1 MKASI
6 LFFTCLLF
14 AFTCAGQDL
23 TTGLV
28 AYFPFDGNVNDI
40 SGNNNNGI
48 STNVAYTTD
57 RFNLLNKAIKFGGF
71 NNRGYVRI
79 PNTNSLKMTDQL
91 TITVWMRLDDA
102 AGMDGYGNLSSNGGY
117 HSIICKDGD
126 KEGWD
131 FKVLGDKATNS
142 FSANFSNNL
151 LTSPPKIALQDKH
164 LVTNSIGKWIHISYV
179 IGNGIVKLFVNGTLE
194 QIETGFTINF
204 DRANASDLMIGN
216 FGNNGGVNPYYW
228 YPTNGGVDDARIYN
242 RALSDSE
249 VKQIY
254 KIETPTAP
262 TTNITAGLVA
272 HYTFTGNANDASGN
286 SNNGTVLGPTLTID
300 RHGNPNQAYSF
311 DGVDDMVKIN
321 DSPSLRP
328 NLITMTAW
336 VNPSEAKRM
345 RIFGKTNPLNAA
357 NEQYTCAFESNLSTS
372 VDIKQN
378 SGCSAGSG
386 WQGVRTTQV
395 FSLNQWNFVA
405 YTFDGFSLS
414 IFINGVLVAQKY
426 NLPLTTID
434 NCVGGTL
441 QIGYWWD
448 GDKAAFK
455 GKLDDLRIY
464 DRALSHNDIVQLYLS
479 EKPTTNIFNDLVG
492 YYPFDA
498 NANDLSGFSNH
509 GTPNGAL
516 LTTDRFGNA
525 NRAYAFD
532 GNDFITVPNSPILQ
546 SIDSSITIS
555 GWAISTS
562 QNHAIMCK
570 SGNDL
575 SVHFR
580 LQSLSGGTISF
591 INNNNYTNY
600 VYNFIPNTWYHFAAV
615 SNGKTYK
622 IYLNGSQI
630 YSSASQGS
638 YTLNKTTSLEF
649 GRDLH
654 NIPEYHNGKLD
665 ELRIYKR
672 ALSDMEVLELYRA
685 DNNIISVQSG
695 NWNDPNT
702 WSCDCIP
709 TFTDNVTIKTPHVI
723 ELSTGATGK
732 CRTIST
738 DIGAVLKIPNT
749 SNFLANP
756 KL

>member
-1 MKASI
+1 MKAPI
-6 LFFTCLLF
+6 LLFTCLLI

-23 TTGLV
+23 TT
-28 AYFPFDGNVNDI
+28 
-40 SGNNNNGI
+40 
-48 STNVAYTTD
+48 
-57 RFNLLNKAIKFGGF
+57 
-71 NNRGYVRI
+71 
-79 PNTNSLKMTDQL
+79 
-91 TITVWMRLDDA
+91 
-102 AGMDGYGNLSSNGGY
+102 
-117 HSIICKDGD
+117 
-126 KEGWD
+126 
-131 FKVLGDKATNS
+131 
-142 FSANFSNNL
+142 
-151 LTSPPKIALQDKH
+151 
-164 LVTNSIGKWIHISYV
+164 
-179 IGNGIVKLFVNGTLE
+179 
-194 QIETGFTINF
+194 
-204 DRANASDLMIGN
+204 
-216 FGNNGGVNPYYW
+216 
-228 YPTNGGVDDARIYN
+228 
-242 RALSDSE
+242 
-249 VKQIY
+249 
-254 KIETPTAP
+254 
-262 TTNITAGLVA
+262 GLVA

-286 SNNGTVLGPTLTID
+286 GNNGTVLGPILTTDRHGTPNSAYEFDGLDDMIQISDAPSLRPNKITMAAWVYPYVAKKMLILGKINPVSPSSSIQYNSFVENNLTPAVAIKQNSNCSTDNGWYGCSSSQAISLNHWNFVVCTFDGFALKVFINGILVGQRGALPSNVIDNCSGGSLQIGYWWNGEKLVFKGKIDDVRIYDRALSDVEVKQLYRSEVPSTNITTGLVAHYTFTGNANDSSGNNNNGTVLGPTLTTD

-311 DGVDDMVKIN
+311 DGVDDMIKIN
-321 DSPSLRP
+321 DAPFLRP
-328 NLITMTAW
+328 SLITMTAW
-336 VNPSEAKRM
+336 INPSEAKQM
-345 RIFGKTNPLNAA
+345 VILGKTTPLNAA
-357 NEQYTCAFESNLSTS
+357 NEQYACGIENIGSNNISTS
-372 VDIKQN
+372 ISIKQN
-378 SGCSAGSG
+378 SSCRAASG
-386 WQGVRTTQV
+386 WQKLIAPQII
-395 FSLNQWNFVA
+395 SLNQWSFVA

-426 NLPLTTID
+426 NLPLTAID
-434 NCVGGTL
+434 NCEGGTL

-448 GDKAAFK
+448 SYKDVFK

-464 DRALSHNDIVQLYLS
+464 NRALSHNDIVQLYLS
-479 EKPTTNIFNDLVG
+479 EKPTTDISNDLVG

-498 NANDLSGFSNH
+498 DAKDISGFSNH
-509 GTPNGAL
+509 GTPNGAV

-570 SGNDL
+570 SSNDF

-580 LQSLSGGTISF
+580 IQSLSGGTISF
-591 INNNNYTNY
+591 INNNNYVNY
-600 VYNFIPNTWYHFAAV
+600 GYNFIPNAWYHFAAV

-622 IYLNGSQI
+622 LYINGSQI

-638 YTLNKTTSLEF
+638 YTLNKTTPLEF

-654 NIPEYHNGKLD
+654 NVIEYHTGKLD

-702 WSCDCIP
+702 WSCDCVP
-709 TFTDNVTIKTPHVI
+709 TFTDNVTIKTPHIV
-723 ELSTGATGK
+723 ELSTGAAGK

-738 DIGAVLKIPNT
+738 DIGAVLKVPNNA
-749 SNFLANP
+749 NFLANP